1 MATYEYWVELM
12 QLAEKH
18 DFKIFADECYS
29 EIYRDAAPVGA
40 LQVSHAIGADPE
52 RLVVFHSLS
61 KRSNLPGLRSGFAAS
76 GPKNIKTKPNSSIN
90 RFRI

>member
-1 MATYEYWVELM
+1 MPNYSELPKEVLDQTTILFLCSPANPQGTMATYEYWVELM

-40 LQVSHAIGADPE
+40 RSEE
-52 RLVVFHSLS
+52 RRVGKECALYV
-61 KRSNLPGLRSGFAAS
+61 
-76 GPKNIKTKPNSSIN
+76 
-90 RFRI
+90 